1 MRVKFM
7 SSKNKQ
13 MIKSPG
19 FTLVELSIV
28 IIIIGFLIAGIS
40 AGSSLIKQAALNSVV
55 SDMQGFQAAYNNF
68 VLRYNAVPGDMN
80 NAETYWPS
88 GGSSPCSVTADNCNG
103 NGNGIIDYNVFA
115 LPDET
120 ASAWRELSLA
130 NMISTGIEVIP
141 DVWGNQ
147 LVPGSNIPASKIT
160 GMGYLM
166 VGAGSSFGYATTG
179 QNTTAWNDGSTNAV
193 YLGKPGYP
201 TDPYTSGL
209 DAPALKA
216 EDAFNMDKKI
226 DDGTVNG
233 SIFTGAS
240 SGNFRSVN
248 ESNSYATHCQDAGE
262 YNLTVDSLTC
272 LSGLALN

>member
-103 NGNGIIDYNVFA
+103 NGNGIIENLYQYYTI
-115 LPDET
+115 PDEMY
-120 ASAWRELSLA
+120 SAWRELSLA
-130 NMISTGIEVIP
+130 GMISAGITAIP
-141 DVWGNQ
+141 HNWGGQ
-147 LVPGSNIPASKIT
+147 ELLGSTVPASKIS
-160 GMGYLM
+160 
-166 VGAGSSFGYATTG
+166 GAGYILAGSGVWFGYSATG
-179 QNTTAWNDGSTNAV
+179 NSASPWLDGVTNAV
-193 YLGKPGYP
+193 FIAKPGY
-201 TDPYTSGL
+201 TSGMGVPSL
-209 DAPALKA
+209 TAQ
-216 EDAFNMDKKI
+216 EAFNMDKKI